1 MNPLLHWEQVT
12 LLRQLKQLL
21 MQESQR
27 LVALLGKV
35 PLLQAMHSDPTGME
49 EESQA
54 QVPLIITWLVEQV

>member
-35 PLLQAMHSDPTGME
+35 PLLQAMQSDPTGME
-49 EESQA
+49 EESQV
-54 QVPLIITWLVEQV
+54 QVPLIITWLFEQV